1 MTGSIRKRLLAILLS
16 AIGGVWLITTVA
28 SYLDT
33 RHEVG
38 EMFDAQLAQ
47 GARTLLS
54 LSNHELSELGGAAPE
69 GGHVHFMPENLGQVS
84 GGRHPHRVVYQIWS
98 TDSDKLLVR
107 SDQAP
112 TEALSELRQGFSD
125 RQVRGQRWRIYSL
138 PGQGSHLMIQIGE
151 RYRDRDEL
159 IHAAVLRTSIP
170 MLFALPVLGLLIWFG
185 VGRALGPLT
194 VLTREIGN
202 RAAAHLEPVQQA
214 AAPAEIAPLIIAL
227 NHLFDRLQQAFDNER
242 RFTADAAH
250 ELRTP
255 LAALRTQA
263 EVALRAQDDSSRNQA
278 LRQVL
283 RGVDRATRLVEQLL
297 TLARLDPETGLQ
309 QTAAVDLCNVAM
321 ETLAELEGGA
331 AQKQIELSLTE
342 PCDGRVNGHAPSL
355 AILLRNLVDNAIRYT
370 PAGGNVAVAVRHD
383 GRQRILEVA
392 DSGVGIPE
400 EERQRVF
407 DRFFRRPGSEATGSG
422 LGLSIV
428 HRIVELHHGTIEL
441 SQAQLGGLLVT
452 VRLPMAEVSTFR
464 TDTKR

>member
-1 MTGSIRKRLLAILLS
+1 MTRQTPRSIRARLLAILLS
-16 AIGGVWLITTVA
+16 ATGGVWLVTTTA

-54 LSNHELSELGGAAPE
+54 LSSHELSELRGTEPG
-69 GGHVHFMPENLGQVS
+69 GGHVHFMPDDLGSVT
-84 GGRHPHRVVYQIWS
+84 GRRHEHRVVYQIWS
-98 TDSDKLLVR
+98 AGSGKLLIR

-112 TEALSELRQGFSD
+112 TRALSEIRYGFSD
-125 RQVRGQRWRIYSL
+125 QRVQGQRWRIYSL
-138 PGQGSHLMIQIGE
+138 SGKDSDLIVQIGE
-151 RYRDRDEL
+151 SYRDRDKL
-159 IHAAVLRTSIP
+159 INDAVLRTSLP
-170 MLFALPVLGLLIWFG
+170 MLFALPVLGLFIWFG
-185 VGRALGPLT
+185 VGRSLAPLT
-194 VLTREIGN
+194 RLAREIGSRAPN
-202 RAAAHLEPVQQA
+202 RLEPMQETE
-214 AAPAEIAPLIIAL
+214 APQEIAPLIDAL

-263 EVALRAQDDSSRNQA
+263 EVALRAQDDASRAQS

-309 QTAAVDLCNVAM
+309 QTAPVDLCAAAM
-321 ETLAELEGGA
+321 ETLAELAGSA
-331 AQKQIELSLTE
+331 AQKRIELSLSE
-342 PCDGRVNGHAPSL
+342 PCDGRVDGHAASL

-370 PAGGNVAVAVRHD
+370 PAGGNVAVTVRHD
-383 GRQRILEVA
+383 GAQVVLEVA
-392 DSGVGIPE
+392 DSGAGIPE

-428 HRIVELHHGTIEL
+428 RRIVELHHGAIEL
-441 SQAQLGGLLVT
+441 DRAALGGLLVRI
-452 VRLPMAEVSTFR
+452 RLPGV
-464 TDTKR
+464 

>member
-16 AIGGVWLITTVA
+16 AIGGVWLLTTVA

-54 LSNHELSELGGAAPE
+54 LSSHELGEIGGTVPE
-69 GGHVHFMPENLGQVS
+69 GGHVHFMPEDLNQIS

-98 TDSDKLLVR
+98 TDNNRLLIR

-112 TEALSELRQGFSD
+112 TEALSDLQHGFSD
-125 RQVRGQRWRIYSL
+125 REVRGQRWRIYSL
-138 PGQGSHLMIQIGE
+138 SRRDTHLVVQIGE

-159 IHAAVLRTSIP
+159 IRAAVLRTSIP
-170 MLFALPVLGLLIWFG
+170 MLVALPLLALFIWVG
-185 VGRALGPLT
+185 VGRSLKPLT
-194 VLTREIGN
+194 RLAREVCSREPTR
-202 RAAAHLEPVQQA
+202 LEPVREVE
-214 AAPAEIAPLIIAL
+214 APEEIAPLINAL

-263 EVALRAQDDSSRNQA
+263 EVALRARDDAGRAQA

-309 QTAAVDLCNVAM
+309 QTAAVDLCAVTM
-321 ETLAELEGGA
+321 ETLAEQAGSA
-331 AQKQIELSLTE
+331 AQKQIELSLNE
-342 PCDGRVNGHAPSL
+342 PCDGTINGHAASL

-370 PAGGNVAVAVRHD
+370 PAGGSVAVSVRRA
-383 GRQRILEVA
+383 GMQVVLEVA
-392 DSGVGIPE
+392 DSGAGIPA

-407 DRFFRRPGSEATGSG
+407 DRFFRRAGSEGNGSG

-428 HRIVELHHGTIEL
+428 HRIVELHHGAIEL
-441 SQAQLGGLLVT
+441 DRAALGGLLVR
-452 VRLPMAEVSTFR
+452 VRLPS
-464 TDTKR
+464 D